1 MPNSSPSQ
9 PNENSPENRK
19 HEKPV
24 AWLAGRDLLGGI
36 KGILLYTA
44 YGSKLD
50 PRDWMS
56 GNVVPFDSGGKEE
69 FWFDFLADA
78 GDGTKA
84 MYSIAYMTMT
94 DLWAN
99 ADSEPLSEDGKQQIA
114 FETGKGRER
123 LPRGQ
128 FLIFGGDTAY
138 HVADFLTIA
147 NRIQRPFTWAY
158 LDHQPQ
164 SIDVRR
170 VFGIPGNH
178 DYYDQLDGFR
188 RQFRKP
194 SRKEPPQPPTMPA
207 KGDAQLGMAGYRREQ
222 QASYFALK
230 LPFDWWLWGLDTE
243 TGEIDPRQKKFFLT
257 RGDESNG
264 AKIQP
269 PPDKLIIVTPSP
281 STVFGKSAD
290 KEKDFKATKAMIE
303 LFELS
308 KQEPPFLPKVHEDGS
323 LDFSQ
328 TGDPQLKEGQC
339 RLDIAGDVHH
349 YARYWGPPPEKPTP
363 TRERTAGK
371 PVPDAKSYASIV
383 TGLGGAFHH
392 PSNTY
397 DDEIQEQVLYPTE
410 KDSREEVGKV
420 LFNFRSIWDGG
431 YVFLFGAIIAAL
443 IYFAMSVTQ
452 SSRQDISQI
461 GVLESLHMVKQPTIR
476 PTALREKPCTEVPP
490 LRLPLTQITFGPS
503 PAFKTCDPSKP
514 EGCPA
519 NGSPACSPAQPYF
532 FFITTPGVWPIELW
546 IGTLLIFVS
555 LGLTMVTFGLNTWLF
570 GPKRDPRKPRDESL
584 PIPTPAWKLLL
595 IVPPI
600 AIAVLIGM
608 YTVGRYRAY
617 ITPFVS
623 SMLVL
628 FTMIVAAGGIVL
640 TVRYNDYLFI
650 KGHDDYV
657 KGRDR
662 IWPWVLPFL
671 SVLVFGVGLSAFGRN
686 NLPALLVSDILFALV
701 FVAVL
706 FGLIWLSLKASGEM
720 FYTLRPRWSGKILK
734 FLIGLWHAVL
744 QLFVPFVLIR
754 KGTYWTWI
762 IAAILLLIPIPLSAW
777 LFKRRH
783 GIWLAAVWVAYGG
796 LVLVL
801 PWLTSKPSSISVFN
815 TQSHFAGEY
824 WLLAPWGLVPTVLAG
839 VAGAAMSC
847 LWFGWY
853 LGVCS
858 AFNGHNNEVGGAAR
872 IEKFK
877 QFIRFKVTENELTG
891 YVIAVDDVSLIGKK
905 DDKGNYYTGK
915 VLKPKLIEV
924 FKLVTKEADPPA
936 SVTRKSNE

>member
-1 MPNSSPSQ
+1 VLDSSPSESTD
-9 PNENSPENRK
+9 NNPENRTY
-19 HEKPV
+19 EKPV

-36 KGILLYTA
+36 KGMLLYTA

-50 PRDWMS
+50 PRDWMA
-56 GNVVPFDSGGKEE
+56 GNVVSFDPGGEEE

-84 MYSIAYMTMT
+84 MYSIAYMTLA
-94 DLWAN
+94 DLWEN
-99 ADSEPLSEDGKQQIA
+99 ADNEPLASDGKRNVSFDA
-114 FETGKGRER
+114 GAGRKR

-138 HVADFLTIA
+138 HVADYLTIA

-158 LDHQPQ
+158 LDL
-164 SIDVRR
+164 SGLNEEIDVRP

-194 SRKEPPQPPTMPA
+194 SRGEPPQPPMSPA
-207 KGDAQLGMAGYRREQ
+207 EGDAQLGLAGYRREQ
-222 QASYFALK
+222 KASYFAVK

-257 RGDESNG
+257 RGVESDD
-264 AKIQP
+264 AKTQP

-290 KEKDFKATKAMIE
+290 KEHDFKATKAMIE
-303 LFELS
+303 LLGKE
-308 KQEPPFLPKVHEDGS
+308 QPFLPKVKEDGS

-328 TGDPQLKEGQC
+328 TGDHQLKPGQC

-349 YARYWGPPPEKPTP
+349 YARYWGPPPDKPSR
-363 TRERTAGK
+363 TRERAAPK
-371 PVPDAKSYASIV
+371 PVPQAKSYASIV

-397 DDEIQEQVLYPTE
+397 DDEVQEQVLYPTE

-420 LFNFRSIWDGG
+420 LFDFRSIFHGG

-443 IYFAMSVTQ
+443 IYFGMSVTQ
-452 SSRQDISQI
+452 SSRQDVTNI
-461 GVLESLHMVKQPTIR
+461 GPIPWLHLNLVHQKPIM
-476 PTALREKPCTEVPP
+476 PTAEREEACVEVPA
-490 LRLPLTQITFGPS
+490 LRLPLTQITLGPS
-503 PAFKTCDPSKP
+503 PSFKTCDPSKP

-519 NGSPACSPAQPYF
+519 NGPPACSPAQPFF
-532 FFITTPGVWPIELW
+532 FFITVPGVWPSELW
-546 IGTLLIFVS
+546 VGMILIFLSLGGTIGTFFLQ
-555 LGLTMVTFGLNTWLF
+555 TWLF
-570 GPKRDPRKPRDESL
+570 GPKRDPRKPRDKDL
-584 PIPTPAWKLLL
+584 PKPTPGRKLLL
-595 IVPPI
+595 IIPPI
-600 AIAVLIGM
+600 VIAVLVGM
-608 YTVGRYRAY
+608 FTVGRYRAY

-623 SMLVL
+623 SLLVL

-640 TVRYNDYLFI
+640 TVRYNDHLFL
-650 KGHDDYV
+650 KGHDEYI
-657 KGRDR
+657 KKRDR
-662 IWPWVLPFL
+662 FWPWVLPFL
-671 SVLVFGVGLSAFGRN
+671 SVLVIGVGLSAFGRN

-701 FVAVL
+701 FVGVL
-706 FGLIWLSLKASGEM
+706 VALIALPFKVASAEL
-720 FYTLRPRWSGKILK
+720 FYTLRPRWGAGILK

-762 IAAILLLIPIPLSAW
+762 IAAILLLIPIRLSEK
-777 LFKRRH
+777 LFKKRR
-783 GIWLAAVWVAYGG
+783 GISLAILWVAYGSF
-796 LVLVL
+796 VLVL
-801 PWLTSKPSSISVFN
+801 PWLTSKPSSISFFN
-815 TQSHFAGEY
+815 TQSHFAGTD
-824 WLLAPWGLVPTVLAG
+824 WLAAPWGLVPTVLAG
-839 VAGAAMSC
+839 VAGAVMSC

-877 QFIRFKVTENELTG
+877 QFIRFKITKDRLTG
-891 YVIAVDDVSLIGKK
+891 YVIAVDDVSLIGEQ
-905 DDKGNYYTGK
+905 DEAGNYYDGR

-924 FKLVTKEADPPA
+924 FHLELKK
-936 SVTRKSNE
+936 

>member
-1 MPNSSPSQ
+1 MPNSTTSESTD
-9 PNENSPENRK
+9 NNPENRT

-50 PRDWMS
+50 PRDWMTGKAAS
-56 GNVVPFDSGGKEE
+56 FDAGGEKE

-84 MYSIAYMTMT
+84 MYSIAYMTMS
-94 DLWAN
+94 DLWASGDN
-99 ADSEPLSEDGKQQIA
+99 VA
-114 FETGKGRER
+114 FEAGEGRTQ

-138 HVADFLTIA
+138 HVADYLTIA

-158 LDHQPQ
+158 LDLSRPDRD
-164 SIDVRR
+164 IDVRP

-194 SRKEPPQPPTMPA
+194 SREEPPQPPMKPA
-207 KGDAQLGMAGYRREQ
+207 EGDAQLGLAGYRREQ
-222 QASYFALK
+222 QASYFALQ

-257 RGDESNG
+257 RGEEGDD
-264 AKIQP
+264 ARVQP

-290 KEKDFKATKAMIE
+290 KENDFKATKAMIE
-303 LFELS
+303 LFES
-308 KQEPPFLPKVHEDGS
+308 FEQEQPFLPKVQEDGS

-328 TGDPQLKEGQC
+328 TGDPQLKPGQC

-349 YARYWGPPPEKPTP
+349 YARYWGPPPAKPTR
-363 TRERTAGK
+363 TRERAASK

-420 LFNFRSIWDGG
+420 LFDFRSIFHGG

-461 GVLESLHMVKQPTIR
+461 PVLERLNLVKREPIM
-476 PTALREKPCTEVPP
+476 PTALREKACAEVPP
-490 LRLPLTQITFGPS
+490 LTLPLTQITLGS
-503 PAFKTCDPSKP
+503 SFKTCDPSTP
-514 EGCPA
+514 AGCPA
-519 NGSPACSPAQPYF
+519 NGPPACSPAQPFF
-532 FFITTPGVWPIELW
+532 FFITERDVWPRELCV
-546 IGTLLIFVS
+546 GTILIFLS
-555 LGLTMVTFGLNTWLF
+555 LGGTIVTLFLNTWLF
-570 GPKRDPRKPRDESL
+570 GPKRDPRKSRDPNL
-584 PIPTPAWKLLL
+584 PKPTPGRKLLL

-623 SMLVL
+623 SLLVL

-650 KGHDDYV
+650 KGHDDYI
-657 KGRDR
+657 KKRDR

-671 SVLVFGVGLSAFGRN
+671 SVLVFGAGLSAFGRN
-686 NLPALLVSDILFALV
+686 NLPALLVSDMLFALV
-701 FVAVL
+701 FVGVL
-706 FGLIWLSLKASGEM
+706 VALIALPFTASGEL
-720 FYTLRPRWSGKILK
+720 FYTLRPRWFGGILK

-744 QLFVPFVLIR
+744 QLFIPFVLIR
-754 KGTYWTWI
+754 KGTPWTWI
-762 IAAILLLIPIPLSAW
+762 IVAILLLIPLRLSER
-777 LFKRRH
+777 LFKNRH
-783 GIWLAAVWVAYGG
+783 GVLLAILWVAYGS

-801 PWLTSKPSSISVFN
+801 PWLTSKPSSISFFN
-815 TQSHFAGEY
+815 TQSYFDGAD
-824 WLLAPWGLVPTVLAG
+824 WLLAPWGLLPTVLAG
-839 VAGAAMSC
+839 LAGAVMSC

-853 LGVCS
+853 LGICS

-872 IEKFK
+872 IERFK
-877 QFIRFKVTENELTG
+877 QFIRFRVTEKELTG
-891 YVIAVDDVSLIGKK
+891 YVIAVDDVSLIGEVK
-905 DDKGNYYTGK
+905 DNGEVNDGRD
-915 VLKPKLIEV
+915 LKPKLIDV
-924 FKLVTKEADPPA
+924 FHLKVKT
-936 SVTRKSNE
+936 